1 MWYRI
6 FLSAFLALL
15 ASRTTWA
22 SSCPP
27 MVCSCSDQD
36 TQADC
41 SNRGLL
47 KTPLLLPRSLKT
59 LDLSGNVLEVV
70 DTTEMQGMAEL
81 QFLDL
86 SSNRL
91 TGFSFVGTHYKLRKL
106 DLSSNN
112 ITTVRS
118 LQIDALIH
126 LAELNLAHNR
136 IISLPSTA
144 FPAGAFL
151 RTLNLKNNQIV
162 ALDEKCMDS
171 LTSLETLILSR
182 NNLSSLPKGL
192 FKNLSSLQT
201 LELNKNKFV
210 EVQSL
215 VFHGLDNLRVL
226 RMKRNQIGKTRQ
238 YFCSITYLMRFV
250 RMKIIHLIS
259 GTDLEKSGKTISVK
273 TANPDSLASI

>member
-1 MWYRI
+1 MWIRI
-6 FLSAFLALL
+6 WISVFLASIVSRAL
-15 ASRTTWA
+15 A
-22 SSCPP
+22 SCPP
-27 MVCSCSDQD
+27 VVCSCSNQD
-36 TQADC
+36 NSADC
-41 SNRGLL
+41 ANRGLL
-47 KTPLLLPRSLKT
+47 KTPLSLPPTLKS
-59 LDLSGNVLEVV
+59 LDLSGNVLDLV
-70 DTTEMQGMAEL
+70 DTTEIQAMSEL

-91 TGFSFVGTHYKLRKL
+91 SGFSFSGTHYKLRKL

-126 LAELNLAHNR
+126 LAELNLANNK

-144 FPAGAFL
+144 FPSGAFL

-192 FKNLSSLQT
+192 FKNLTSLQT

-215 VFHGLDNLRVL
+215 V
-226 RMKRNQIGKTRQ
+226 
-238 YFCSITYLMRFV
+238 
-250 RMKIIHLIS
+250 
-259 GTDLEKSGKTISVK
+259 
-273 TANPDSLASI
+273 